1 MLEFQS
7 SQQHMGSVLLEGHIV
22 DNEKYAGD
30 SLTLLDEP
38 IRDTILR
45 SARAVGQ
52 KFAYVLV
59 PRQGQGLLKEWDLW
73 GPLVLCLI
81 MSALL
86 HSSPSSGNTEHGGPE
101 FAQVFVIFWLSSA
114 IVTLNSKLLGGAV
127 SFLQTVCVLGY
138 CILPLVIGLVIC
150 RILVLTSSNSLFI
163 FIIRLLI
170 VISGLIY
177 SSYAS
182 FIFVHQ
188 TLPKNRVALSVY
200 PIVLFYVFLSWLV
213 ISVSSV

>member
-1 MLEFQS
+1 
-7 SQQHMGSVLLEGHIV
+7 MGSVLLEGHIS
-22 DNEKYAGD
+22 DNGQYTGD

-38 IRDTILR
+38 IRDTIFR

-86 HSSPSSGNTEHGGPE
+86 HSSSNSESFGHGGPE
-101 FAQVFVIFWLSSA
+101 FAQVFVIFWLGSA
-114 IVTLNSKLLGGAV
+114 VVTLNSKLLGGAV

-150 RILVLTSSNSLFI
+150 RLLLLASSNSVFV
-163 FIIRLLI
+163 FIIRLFI
-170 VISGLIY
+170 VISGLVY

-182 FIFVHQ
+182 FIFVHP

-213 ISVSSV
+213 ISVS

>member
-1 MLEFQS
+1 
-7 SQQHMGSVLLEGHIV
+7 MGSVLLEGHIV
-22 DNEKYAGD
+22 DSDQCSVNT
-30 SLTLLDEP
+30 LTLFDEP

-52 KFAYVLV
+52 KFAYVLI
-59 PRQGQGLLKEWDLW
+59 PRRGHGLLKEWDLW

-86 HSSPSSGNTEHGGPE
+86 HSSPNSESSGHGGPE
-101 FAQVFVIFWLSSA
+101 FAQVFVIFWLGSA
-114 IVTLNSKLLGGAV
+114 IVTINSKLLGGAV

-150 RILVLTSSNSLFI
+150 RLLLFASSNSVFV

-170 VISGLIY
+170 VITGLVY

-182 FIFVHQ
+182 FIFVYP
-188 TLPKNRVALSVY
+188 TLPKNRVVLSVY
-200 PIVLFYVFLSWLV
+200 PIILFYVFLSWLV
-213 ISVSSV
+213 ISATNA

>member
-7 SQQHMGSVLLEGHIV
+7 SGQHLGSAMLEGHIV
-22 DNEKYAGD
+22 DSEQYAGE

-81 MSALL
+81 MSTLL
-86 HSSPSSGNTEHGGPE
+86 HSSNAEGSEHSGPE
-101 FAQVFVIFWLSSA
+101 FAQVFVIFWLGSA

-150 RILVLTSSNSLFI
+150 RVLSLTSSNSLLV

-182 FIFVHQ
+182 FIFVHP

-213 ISVSSV
+213 ISVPNN

>member
-7 SQQHMGSVLLEGHIV
+7 SGHHMGSVLLEGHIS
-22 DNEKYAGD
+22 DNGQCTGD
-30 SLTLLDEP
+30 NLTLLDEP
-38 IRDTILR
+38 IRDTIFR

-52 KFAYVLV
+52 KFSYVLV

-86 HSSPSSGNTEHGGPE
+86 HSSSNSESSGHGGPE
-101 FAQVFVIFWLSSA
+101 FAQVFIIFWLGSA
-114 IVTLNSKLLGGAV
+114 VVTLNSKLLGGAV

-150 RILVLTSSNSLFI
+150 RLLLLASSNSVFV
-163 FIIRLLI
+163 FIIRLFT
-170 VISGLIY
+170 VICGLVY

-182 FIFVHQ
+182 FIFVHPA
-188 TLPKNRVALSVY
+188 LPKNRVALSVY

-213 ISVSSV
+213 ISVT

>member
-1 MLEFQS
+1 
-7 SQQHMGSVLLEGHIV
+7 MGSVLLEGHIV
-22 DNEKYAGD
+22 DNEQYTGD
-30 SLTLLDEP
+30 TLTLLDEP
-38 IRDTILR
+38 IRDTIFR

-86 HSSPSSGNTEHGGPE
+86 HSSSNLESSGHGGPE
-101 FAQVFVIFWLSSA
+101 FAQVFVIFWLGSA

-150 RILVLTSSNSLFI
+150 RLLLLTSSNSLFV

-170 VISGLIY
+170 VISGLVY

-182 FIFVHQ
+182 FIFVHP

-213 ISVSSV
+213 ISAA